1 MIGILFGIVSVLF
14 GIVKKVAKI
23 PIKIALFPIK
33 TLVASLVFYAVV
45 LTFLGGG
52 VYYFFL
58 L

>member
-1 MIGILFGIVSVLF
+1 MIGLLLGL
-14 GIVKKVAKI
+14 VKKLLKI

-33 TLVASLVFYAVV
+33 TIIASLVFYAVV
-45 LTFLGGG
+45 LALAGGG